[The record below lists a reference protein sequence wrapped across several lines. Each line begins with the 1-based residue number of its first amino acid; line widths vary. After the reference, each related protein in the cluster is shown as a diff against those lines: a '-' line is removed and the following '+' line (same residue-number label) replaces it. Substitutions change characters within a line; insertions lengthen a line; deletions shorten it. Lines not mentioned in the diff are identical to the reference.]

1 MDDPNAED
9 PAPQTDDPQDPSDA
23 GASRPRWA
31 WWVGGGVLAVAVIVA
46 TFLLLRG
53 DGEEPATT
61 TASSASTTSTTT
73 TVTTLD
79 PSTTT
84 SSTLD
89 GSSSSTSASS
99 TTAADP
105 LPGAATTPVST
116 PVPVVSTAPLSD
128 VRVAAQSGY
137 DRVVFEFEGDRLP
150 GYAVAYVDGPVT
162 ADPSGAPVDL
172 GGAQALSVRMEPASG
187 VDQTQDEARETYTG
201 PDRLAGPPGGVVIE
215 VVRTGDFEAVANWV
229 VATRTRAPFRVTAL
243 TGPARLVIDIR
254 NG

>member
-1 MDDPNAED
+1 MDDPDADDE
-9 PAPQTDDPQDPSDA
+9 APPTGGPGDVVDA
-23 GASRPRWA
+23 GTSRPAWP
-31 WWVGGGVLAVAVIVA
+31 WWVGGCVLVVAVVVGM
-46 TFLLLRG
+46 FWLLRD
-53 DGEEPATT
+53 DGEEPAAT
-61 TASSASTTSTTT
+61 TASSTSTTSTAAS
-73 TVTTLD
+73 VTTLAT
-79 PSTTT
+79 STTT
-84 SSTLD
+84 SSTVD

-105 LPGAATTPVST
+105 LPSAATTPGST
-116 PVPVVSTAPLSD
+116 PVPVMSTAPLSD

-137 DRVVFEFEGDRLP
+137 DRVVFEFEGDGLP

-172 GGAQALSVRMEPASG
+172 GGAEALSVRMEPASG
-187 VDQTQDEARETYTG
+187 VVQTQDEARESYTG
-201 PDRLAGPPGGVVIE
+201 PDRLAGPPGGVVTE

-229 VATRTRAPFRVTAL
+229 VATRTRAPFRVTTL